1 MPSWPPSGG
10 AKPLHSTIAD
20 TVSEETGR
28 RRNNGDK
35 EGVWLSSQHYYH
47 QVRRRGKRTEEERRR
62 PVCSTSVSSSL
73 CKSESSSS
81 KFPRHH
87 HDHHQPE
94 KSPLSSSDGK
104 NVAQMLIGDPIKS
117 QCSWFLEMH
126 HRSSR
131 NSHSL
136 VYRCVASFERKYQ
149 TDWQQWTSQMQ
160 MVKVQKQYKSFP
172 ISLSQP
178 IMQGIFIVSSLR
190 YQDITLCLI
199 RNVLKWRLPQ
209 TISHLRCVNNRTSS
223 P

>member
-1 MPSWPPSGG
+1 MPSCPPSGG
-10 AKPLHSTIAD
+10 AKPLHSTITD
-20 TVSEETGR
+20 TVSEETRR

-35 EGVWLSSQHYYH
+35 EEVSSQHYYH

-62 PVCSTSVSSSL
+62 PVCSASVSSSL

-81 KFPRHH
+81 KFPPH
-87 HDHHQPE
+87 HHQPE

-126 HRSSR
+126 HRR

-160 MVKVQKQYKSFP
+160 MVKVQKQ
-172 ISLSQP
+172 
-178 IMQGIFIVSSLR
+178 
-190 YQDITLCLI
+190 
-199 RNVLKWRLPQ
+199 
-209 TISHLRCVNNRTSS
+209 
-223 P
+223 